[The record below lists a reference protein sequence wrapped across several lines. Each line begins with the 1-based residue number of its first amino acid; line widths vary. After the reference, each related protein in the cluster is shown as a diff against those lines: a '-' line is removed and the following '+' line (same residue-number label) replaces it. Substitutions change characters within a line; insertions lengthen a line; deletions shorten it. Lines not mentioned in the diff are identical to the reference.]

1 MQQSSRRVE
10 ERKPTAFDV
19 YYAGTVTT
27 VREQRRTVAYGT
39 VDRMALAMTQASVC
53 KRAGVLGQCTAILS
67 SRRSTVAWWPA
78 ARVRGKSTTRWAW
91 QLVAGTQLK
100 QFDQPGQPGALSGDH
115 EQDPYLQPSTGG
127 STEHVTEAE
136 SYDHGIP

>member
-19 YYAGTVTT
+19 HYAGTVAT
-27 VREQRRTVAYGT
+27 VREQRRTGAYGT

-67 SRRSTVAWWPA
+67 SRRSTVAGWPA

-100 QFDQPGQPGALSGDH
+100 QFDQPGQPGALSGDARAGSV
-115 EQDPYLQPSTGG
+115 PSAERRG